1 MYGYGITINTQC
13 LADFQK
19 YAFMNTKG
27 EQENMRKFVREQL
40 MDLLGSME
48 QLQSKLTVV
57 KDKQQIVQMLINCQN
72 AAIAV
77 GNVLEKD
84 SSDHNQIISLLEDYC
99 EQAFVMSQ
107 LQEEVDC
114 PNNLSILDGI
124 INRVKVLL
132 AEIPLTYYIIF
143 MPYKASMWDSLESIW
158 HACKEDDRCECHV
171 VPIPYYEFDSST
183 NRWEYRYEGAQFPA
197 EVPIIEY
204 QKYFPEKN
212 RPDVAYV
219 HNPYDDQNLVTRVD
233 PRFYSW
239 ELKKYVNNLVY
250 IPYYVTSGFFAQEH
264 LALSI
269 YQHMDY
275 MVVQSQFTKSFC
287 KGMNY
292 YDKILPFG
300 SPKLDRVIKLCQEK
314 SSIPKLWNPL
324 LEGKKVLMLNTSI
337 GHFLLDG
344 YVYLKKIKNLFKTFS
359 KQDQVALIWRPHPLL
374 EATIRSMRPH
384 LLLEYNN
391 LKAYF
396 MENKI
401 GVLDETP
408 DISKTVAISDAYIG
422 EEGSSVINLFGAAGK
437 PIFIL
442 NNYIT
447 EYHEEEKHIIHFTD
461 MLMKEDKLWFVTN
474 QYNALFQMD
483 IREMQVQYVGY
494 VKNQVKWSCAYSY
507 FTESGNKIYFSP
519 NLARRPAVYDIAS
532 KRFEL
537 IGTEDKA
544 ESECCR
550 LCVNYEKRIFYLP
563 IKDNYIAEYNTE
575 TDEWKYHIECI
586 QELRGEVGND
596 IITYQGMTFRCSV
609 CGEDVWITATY
620 TNRVLKFNMKTGAHK
635 ICTVGSN
642 GSGYSGIVAEEKFL
656 WLTEVRSG
664 EIVRW
669 DRRTGKAKT
678 FCMPEGFKT
687 RTGVMNRNLAHLS
700 MINMG
705 KWVITVPGL
714 SNCMVKLNKN
724 TGEVSL
730 LIYDFWKISVEAANG
745 YNPEFNFSSEF
756 GAKLNQNSIIV
767 QRNYDNATAVI
778 NVEDETYE
786 MFYPTLSKNDF
797 SKLTGG
803 GDGFEKLDEKS
814 GFFRRES
821 KIFSFE
827 GFLDDLIHG
836 RLSGVRERQI
846 KELCTLA
853 ANLDGTCGIKVH
865 EYMMNVIEMN

>member
-292 YDKILPFG
+292 
-300 SPKLDRVIKLCQEK
+300 
-314 SSIPKLWNPL
+314 
-324 LEGKKVLMLNTSI
+324 
-337 GHFLLDG
+337 
-344 YVYLKKIKNLFKTFS
+344 
-359 KQDQVALIWRPHPLL
+359 
-374 EATIRSMRPH
+374 
-384 LLLEYNN
+384 
-391 LKAYF
+391 
-396 MENKI
+396 
-401 GVLDETP
+401 
-408 DISKTVAISDAYIG
+408 
-422 EEGSSVINLFGAAGK
+422 
-437 PIFIL
+437 
-442 NNYIT
+442 
-447 EYHEEEKHIIHFTD
+447 
-461 MLMKEDKLWFVTN
+461 
-474 QYNALFQMD
+474 
-483 IREMQVQYVGY
+483 
-494 VKNQVKWSCAYSY
+494 
-507 FTESGNKIYFSP
+507 
-519 NLARRPAVYDIAS
+519 
-532 KRFEL
+532 
-537 IGTEDKA
+537 
-544 ESECCR
+544 
-550 LCVNYEKRIFYLP
+550 
-563 IKDNYIAEYNTE
+563 
-575 TDEWKYHIECI
+575 
-586 QELRGEVGND
+586 
-596 IITYQGMTFRCSV
+596 
-609 CGEDVWITATY
+609 
-620 TNRVLKFNMKTGAHK
+620 
-635 ICTVGSN
+635 
-642 GSGYSGIVAEEKFL
+642 
-656 WLTEVRSG
+656 
-664 EIVRW
+664 
-669 DRRTGKAKT
+669 
-678 FCMPEGFKT
+678 
-687 RTGVMNRNLAHLS
+687 
-700 MINMG
+700 
-705 KWVITVPGL
+705 
-714 SNCMVKLNKN
+714 
-724 TGEVSL
+724 
-730 LIYDFWKISVEAANG
+730 
-745 YNPEFNFSSEF
+745 
-756 GAKLNQNSIIV
+756 
-767 QRNYDNATAVI
+767 
-778 NVEDETYE
+778 
-786 MFYPTLSKNDF
+786 
-797 SKLTGG
+797 
-803 GDGFEKLDEKS
+803 
-814 GFFRRES
+814 
-821 KIFSFE
+821 
-827 GFLDDLIHG
+827 
-836 RLSGVRERQI
+836 
-846 KELCTLA
+846 
-853 ANLDGTCGIKVH
+853 
-865 EYMMNVIEMN
+865 